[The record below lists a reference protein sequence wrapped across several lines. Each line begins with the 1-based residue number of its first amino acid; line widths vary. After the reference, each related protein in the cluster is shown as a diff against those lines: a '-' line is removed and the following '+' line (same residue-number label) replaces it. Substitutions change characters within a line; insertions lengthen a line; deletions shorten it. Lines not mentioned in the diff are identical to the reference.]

1 MERVGL
7 GRVTVRQSEVDCD
20 SKADLA
26 ASEDVLEE
34 GVSHLEIQL
43 CESHLV
49 GTERSEL
56 LIGDRE
62 LACVFLDLSKS
73 QARLAAVLVFTR
85 LLGDEEVNADL
96 ALDIISCK
104 I

>member
-1 MERVGL
+1 M
-7 GRVTVRQSEVDCD
+7 TVRQSEVDCD

-26 ASEDVLEE
+26 ASKDILEE
-34 GVSHLEIQL
+34 GVSHLKIQL

-49 GTERSEL
+49 CTERSEL
-56 LIGDRE
+56 LIGDGE
-62 LACVFLDLSKS
+62 LACVFLDLSES

-85 LLGDEEVNADL
+85 LLGDKEVDTDF